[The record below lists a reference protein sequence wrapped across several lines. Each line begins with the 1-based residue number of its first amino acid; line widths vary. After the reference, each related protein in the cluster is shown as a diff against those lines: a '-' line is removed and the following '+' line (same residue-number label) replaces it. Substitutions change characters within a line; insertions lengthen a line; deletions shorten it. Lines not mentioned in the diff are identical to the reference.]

1 MRKGVLALGA
11 VVIIGGGYLAGHA
24 VSSAIFERELATSLD
39 NLERQGNVR
48 AERLGSERGWFHSSG
63 ELLLQP
69 LIGDDWRVT
78 VPYRAN
84 HGILTTRVEGDAE
97 LALNEAIAEELQ
109 EAFGELPALPTPR
122 WVADFNTL
130 SQTLEANL
138 ELPGFQWDEDDWR
151 LDFQGISATL
161 SGERGDLI
169 LNAEIAP
176 WWLTATE
183 GRLAVGTTT
192 LDSHYR
198 YSEGGRLF
206 HQQDAMQFES
216 LRFVESHGQ
225 TLHLQGLGYT
235 SDMRLGREHLDV
247 SLGLSLDEARME
259 DQPVAS
265 GRLALSLERLDAD
278 AAWRLY
284 ESLLDE
290 LERRDGDLEQLS
302 PAEWEALFESWFP
315 DLLALL
321 SESPRLVL
329 SELDLNSRM
338 LGLATQGEGELTF
351 DGAGITE
358 LSLEEL
364 ASPSGAAELQQRL
377 DGHLRAA
384 PVPPTLAMM
393 LGLSLDNRELEFEL
407 RAGEPYLNGEPL
419 MGSPW

>member
-24 VSSAIFERELATSLD
+24 VSSAIFERELMASLA

-48 AERLGSERGWFHSSG
+48 AERLDSERGWFHSSG
-63 ELLLQP
+63 EVLLRP
-69 LIGDDWRVT
+69 LIGDDWRMT

-84 HGILTTRVEGDAE
+84 HGILSTRVEGDAE
-97 LALNEAIAEELQ
+97 AALSDEIAEELR

-122 WVADFNTL
+122 WVADFQTL
-130 SQTLEANL
+130 GQTLEASL
-138 ELPGFQWDEDDWR
+138 ELASFEWDEGDWR
-151 LDFQGISATL
+151 LDFRGVSATL
-161 SGERGDLI
+161 SGQRGDLT
-169 LNAEIAP
+169 LKAEVAP

-216 LRFVESHGQ
+216 LRFVERSGQ
-225 TLHLQGLGYT
+225 ALHLQGLGYT
-235 SDMRLGREHLDV
+235 SDVRLGREHLDV
-247 SLGLSLDEARME
+247 SLGLSLEEAQM
-259 DQPVAS
+259 DNQPVAS

-284 ESLLDE
+284 ESLMDE
-290 LERRDGDLEQLS
+290 LERRDGDLEQLT

-315 DLLALL
+315 DLLGLL
-321 SESPRLVL
+321 AESPRLVL
-329 SELDLNSRM
+329 TELDLNSRM
-338 LGLATQGEGELTF
+338 LGIETQGEGELTF
-351 DGAGITE
+351 DGEGITA

-364 ASPSGAAELQQRL
+364 ARPSGAAELQRRL
-377 DGHLRAA
+377 DGYLRAA
-384 PVPPTLAMM
+384 PVPTTLAMM
-393 LGLSLDNRELEFEL
+393 LGLPLDSRELEFEL